1 MVVHRWWFTEDEWV
15 KYSLIAA
22 PLMIVFALALIT
34 IRTCRK
40 RSYIYKPPCD
50 HGLSD
55 SLYGLTTTDAIS
67 CTEKDPML
75 GGEEERD
82 RGAVGERKPRV
93 RFDRGGDEYVIY
105 ETDSS
110 VVGSLREE
118 GMCPIWVYVSIA
130 HLFCQRTSQVIII
143 VTSPCPHPFLCSGTR
158 RHV

>member
-34 IRTCRK
+34 IRACRK

-50 HGLSD
+50 HGLSG

-75 GGEEERD
+75 GGD
-82 RGAVGERKPRV
+82 TSKLSDANGA
-93 RFDRGGDEYVIY
+93 GGHDTEPP
-105 ETDSS
+105 
-110 VVGSLREE
+110 L
-118 GMCPIWVYVSIA
+118 
-130 HLFCQRTSQVIII
+130 
-143 VTSPCPHPFLCSGTR
+143 
-158 RHV
+158 